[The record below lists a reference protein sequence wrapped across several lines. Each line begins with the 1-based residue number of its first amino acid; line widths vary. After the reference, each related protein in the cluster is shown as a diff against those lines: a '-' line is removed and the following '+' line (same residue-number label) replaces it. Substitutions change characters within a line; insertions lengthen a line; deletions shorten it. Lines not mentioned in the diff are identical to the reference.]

1 MKRVLVTGASG
12 DIGGAISRRLAREG
26 WHVIAHAHTGGDR
39 AADLVAQV
47 RAAGGSAE
55 ACSFDVTSHAAAGSV
70 VASLLAAGPV
80 QGFVHAAGVHAD
92 GPLAGMSERQWRDV
106 VATSLDGFF
115 NVAQP
120 LMLPMLRTR
129 WGRVVALSSVAGVMG
144 NRGQANYAA
153 AKAGLH
159 GAVRSLAKEVASRG
173 VTANVVAPGIIAGRM
188 TEGVFDADAIE
199 RLVPMRRAGRPDE
212 VAALVAF
219 LMSEEAAYVSGQVI
233 LIDGAMA

>member
-26 WHVIAHAHTGGDR
+26 WHVIAHSHKGGDR
-39 AADLVAQV
+39 AADLVAEI
-47 RAAGGSAE
+47 RTAGGSAE
-55 ACSFDVTSHAAAGSV
+55 ACSFDVTSHAAAGDV

-188 TEGVFDADAIE
+188 TAGVFDADAIE
-199 RLVPMRRAGRPDE
+199 RLVPMRRAGQPDE